1 MQEFLFA
8 SELDANSGYRIRVK
22 GQKLGRR
29 YGWLGLELALAFVA
43 FGLAAVAAAAV
54 IASVIV
60 LPSIDHLVTRQEEHS
75 AQGAALA
82 AAAIYRP
89 VGWKARLAPEVVLI
103 DMSGLRMLCTNVD
116 GRVVR
121 SSPGYSRFAG
131 PALTDAVIVDGHRV
145 GSVTVKFGNKGI
157 AGVEQLYRAHSL
169 EIPLISGIF
178 EVLFALL
185 VSLVLA
191 PLLAAPVDQVV
202 RAARAR
208 SSGQRQA
215 RVGAV
220 RGPRDLRTLAAT
232 FDQMAENLGQDDQRR
247 RNVIAFVVHDL
258 RTPIAVLR
266 ASLEAILDGVT
277 QVTRASVESL
287 HGEVMRLGQM
297 IEDLQLLSAAEA
309 AAFELKIS
317 RCDLA
322 VVAADTA
329 DSLTIIF
336 DTARVRLVRELN
348 SAPARCD
355 DTRMR
360 QVITNLLTN
369 AAKFTPEGGEVTI
382 QTRQSGPSAVLHVRD
397 TGPGI
402 APEELPH
409 LTERFYRGH
418 GSERIGGSGIGL
430 AIVEELV
437 RAHHGTIDIAS
448 QLGRGTQVTV
458 EIPGEP

>member
-1 MQEFLFA
+1 M
-8 SELDANSGYRIRVK
+8 
-22 GQKLGRR
+22 GRR

-43 FGLAAVAAAAV
+43 FGLVAVAATAV

-60 LPSIDHLVTRQEEHS
+60 LPSIDHLVTSEEERD

-103 DMSGLRMLCTNVD
+103 DMSGLRMRCTNVD

-121 SSPGYSRFAG
+121 SSPGYSGFAG
-131 PALTDAVIVDGHRV
+131 PALTDEVIVDGHRV
-145 GSVTVKFGNKGI
+145 GSVTVKFGNNGI
-157 AGVEQLYRAHSL
+157 AGVEQLYRTHSW
-169 EIPLISGIF
+169 EIRIISGIF

-191 PLLAAPVDQVV
+191 RLIAAPVHQVV
-202 RAARAR
+202 RAAGAR
-208 SSGQRQA
+208 SSGRRQA
-215 RVGAV
+215 RVGDV
-220 RGPRDLRTLAAT
+220 RGLRDLRTLAAA
-232 FDQMAENLGQDDQRR
+232 FDQMAENLGRDDQHR
-247 RNVIAFVVHDL
+247 RNLIAFVVHDL
-258 RTPIAVLR
+258 RAPIAVLR
-266 ASLEAILDGVT
+266 ASIEAILDGVT
-277 QVTRASVESL
+277 QITRANVESL
-287 HGEVMRLGQM
+287 HDEVMRLGQM
-297 IEDLQLLSAAEA
+297 TEDLQLLSAAEA
-309 AAFELKIS
+309 AAFQLRIS

-329 DSLTIIF
+329 DSLAIVF
-336 DTARVRLVRELN
+336 DTAGVRLVREL
-348 SAPARCD
+348 SSVPIRCD
-355 DTRMR
+355 ETRMR

-369 AAKFTPEGGEVTI
+369 AAKFTPASGEVTI
-382 QTRQSGPSAVLHVRD
+382 QTRQSGRSAVLRVSD

-418 GSERIGGSGIGL
+418 GSEQIGGSGIGL
-430 AIVEELV
+430 AVVEELV
-437 RAHHGTIDIAS
+437 RAHHGTIEIMS

-458 EIPGEP
+458 EIPREP